1 MNFRLLVFYISLIF
15 SSALALTSYIYEKN
29 GQHVLI
35 ILIVSFVVSYILL
48 SNIFEKYINQRISNI
63 YKLIRNLKLGKDFKE
78 VLAEHAN
85 EDPIRHTE
93 QEVEDWAKQ
102 RTSEIIRLRE
112 QERYRR
118 EFLSNI
124 SHEFKTPL
132 FSIQGY
138 IETLQDGILEED
150 PETAQKF
157 LQKAAKNID
166 RLAYL
171 VDDLDEISKL
181 ESGKMTLNIEKFDIV
196 DLILETKGHLIDK
209 AAKSNIELVFK
220 SKNSGPIY
228 VKADRLKIQQVLVN
242 LIDNS
247 IKYGRANGKTSIS
260 VFPLLD
266 QILVEV
272 TDNGYGI
279 EEKNL
284 PRVFER
290 FYRTDQSR
298 SRDIGG
304 SGLGLSIVKHIL
316 EAHQQTVNV
325 RSTEGVG
332 TTFGFTIAQA
342 KVRN

>member
-1 MNFRLLVFYISLIF
+1 MNFRLLVFYISAVF
-15 SSALALTSYIYEKN
+15 AVTLAMTSYMYQSN
-29 GQHVLI
+29 GGHPWV
-35 ILIVSFVVSYILL
+35 ILVISFVVTYILL
-48 SNIFEKYINQRISNI
+48 ANILEKYINQRIANI

-85 EDPIRHTE
+85 EDPIKHTE

-102 RTSEIIRLRE
+102 RATEITRLRE

-150 PETAQKF
+150 PETARKF
-157 LQKAAKNID
+157 LDKAAKNID

-171 VDDLDEISKL
+171 IADLDEISKL
-181 ESGKMTLNIEKFDIV
+181 ESGKISLSMEKFDIIQ
-196 DLILETKGHLIDK
+196 LILDTKGHLIDK
-209 AAKSNIELVFK
+209 AAKTNIELLFK
-220 SKNSGPIY
+220 SKNNGPVY
-228 VKADRLKIQQVLVN
+228 VKADRLKIQQVLIN

-247 IKYGRANGKTSIS
+247 IKYGRENGKTSIS
-260 VFPLLD
+260 VYPLLD

-272 TDNGYGI
+272 TDNGFGI

-316 EAHQQTVNV
+316 EAHRQTVNV

-332 TTFGFTIAQA
+332 TTFGFTVA
-342 KVRN
+342 KA